1 VKRGLTIAG
10 VVLLVAVVVGA
21 LTFPTD
27 ALVRSVV
34 RQIPFPAGTQFQ
46 FAGAHLR
53 PNGLR
58 LEDVHILR
66 PDGPAVF
73 DALSLRLQPSLW
85 GVWRDGSG
93 RPWTIAAETC
103 QGTIELNVGETPP
116 GTPIVVTLRNVE
128 LATCLAYALPEV
140 DAYGRLEGDFDVE
153 LGPAGAATASKG
165 TLALTSASWTPGGP
179 LEDDALRI
187 DTGNL
192 AWRWANNRIEITR
205 IAAFGKDFQATGS
218 GIIRIMSP
226 VDDSP
231 VDIRLEVT
239 PGETMPPTLRQYFDG
254 IPGGAPTEQG
264 TRTFNLQGQLRSP
277 RLVGPPGRG

>member
-1 VKRGLTIAG
+1 VKRFLTIAG

-34 RQIPFPAGTQFQ
+34 QQIPFPVGTQFE
-46 FAGAHLR
+46 FASARLR

-58 LEDVHILR
+58 LEDVHVTRL
-66 PDGPAVF
+66 GGAAVF
-73 DALSLRLQPSLW
+73 DALSLRFQPSLW

-93 RPWTIAAETC
+93 RPLTIAAETC

-128 LATCLAYALPEV
+128 LATCLPYAFPKVE
-140 DAYGRLEGDFDVE
+140 AYGRLEGDFDVE

-179 LEDDALRI
+179 LEDDAIRI
-187 DTGNL
+187 DTGGL
-192 AWRWANNRIEITR
+192 TWRWASNRVEFTK
-205 IAAFGKDFQATGS
+205 IAASGKDFQATGS
-218 GIIRIMSP
+218 GIIRIVSP

-277 RLVGPPGRG
+277 RLVGPPGRE